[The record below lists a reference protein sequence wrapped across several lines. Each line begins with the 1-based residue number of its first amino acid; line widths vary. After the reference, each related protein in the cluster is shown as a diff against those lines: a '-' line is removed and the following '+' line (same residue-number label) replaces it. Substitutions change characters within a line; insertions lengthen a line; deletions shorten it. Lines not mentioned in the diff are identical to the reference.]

1 MRERDLLRL
10 GIPPP
15 DALRILRNLPALLAT
30 RPPAEAMPLG
40 AGPHA
45 PGSRPAFRAFAPPFA
60 DRSPGWPVPGW
71 R

>member
-15 DALRILRNLPALLAT
+15 DAHCILRNLP
-30 RPPAEAMPLG
+30 
-40 AGPHA
+40 
-45 PGSRPAFRAFAPPFA
+45 FRTFAPPFA
-60 DRSPGWPVPGW
+60 EGPPGWPVPGW